1 MKIIKPITAMTPQ
14 PHFKGE
20 AKPKALLPQTSISTL
35 EEDVV
40 DLSKAKTSRNMSH
53 AVSNNLAMQ
62 VCDEVTTAF
71 KRIKYNLK
79 KELKPLVATNSEP
92 NNPILPGESGIYG
105 GVKGVVSARKKT
117 ASRDITNKKGLL
129 EMGDILRFRIV
140 LRESS
145 PKNMEK
151 LLKQLAQAFKN
162 GDEII
167 EIESYVAPNG
177 KTYATAGMLNKLA
190 AKCNQNILKTS
201 YDKRIPSGYP
211 AIHIGFKTKEGYI
224 GEIQIVGCDVA
235 HVKHAD
241 DALYKVMDCNKSLDE
256 EYAEVE
262 KLIRAGLKKLTSED
276 DKTRYMKYR
285 RDNFQLAFDCEPKG
299 YNTRKKFEFI
309 TLPYDLP
316 EELDFQRIFDKIYLC
331 ECAAR
336 RKH

>member
-1 MKIIKPITAMTPQ
+1 MKVTKLISTITPQ
-14 PHFKGE
+14 TVFKGDV
-20 AKPKALLPQTSISTL
+20 KPKGLIPQTCLAPL

-40 DLSKAKTSRNMSH
+40 DLSKAKTSRNMSY
-53 AVSNNLAMQ
+53 AVSNDLAMQ
-62 VCDEVTTAF
+62 VCDEVTAAF
-71 KRIKYNLK
+71 KRVKYNLK
-79 KELKPLVATNSEP
+79 KELKPLVATTSEP
-92 NNPILPGESGIYG
+92 NNPIMPGESGIYG

-129 EMGDILRFRIV
+129 EMGDLLRLRIV

-145 PKNMEK
+145 PRNIEK
-151 LLKQLAQAFKN
+151 LLRQLGQAFKN

-190 AKCNQNILKTS
+190 QKCNQNILKTS

-241 DALYKVMDCNKSLDE
+241 DALYKVMDCNKGLDE
-256 EYAEVE
+256 EYDDVE
-262 KLIRAGLKKLTSED
+262 KLIRTGLEKLTSEEA
-276 DKTRYMKYR
+276 KTRYMKYR
-285 RDNFQLAFDCEPKG
+285 RDNFQLAFDCEPRG
-299 YNTRKKFEFI
+299 YNSRKKFEFI
-309 TLPYDLP
+309 TIPYDLP
-316 EELDFQRIFDKIYLC
+316 EELDLQRISDKMYLC
-331 ECAAR
+331 ERAASK
-336 RKH
+336 KH